1 MKKVKFLYNPNAGN
15 RRIQDL
21 LDIIIRK
28 FQEAGF
34 IMNIYRSMCK
44 GDMGNYIENYI
55 TNDNTDLLVVSGGD
69 GSVNE
74 VVNAL
79 MQKGLNVP
87 LGLLPLGTAND
98 FSTLIG
104 MPQDIEDAC
113 DAIIKMQIN
122 PIDVGL
128 VNGTYFVN
136 VCSAGL
142 FTSVSHEIDIS
153 LKNKFGKL
161 AYYVKGLEQIQ
172 SYKPMH
178 LEFETAE
185 GKREE
190 KVSLFLIFN
199 GKSAGGFDKLGKYA
213 LIDDGLLDLVII
225 KAVAVHEILPLFIK
239 VLQGEHL
246 HDSNVIYMQVPR
258 VKISC
263 INDGCAVSD
272 VDGEQGPDFPLDVS
286 VVRHQLNVC
295 TNIVTDKNKS
305 LDR

>member
-1 MKKVKFLYNPNAGN
+1 MKKVNFLYNPNAGSK
-15 RRIQDL
+15 RIQASVDTV
-21 LDIIIRK
+21 IRK

-34 IMNIYRSMCK
+34 IMSIYRSMAK
-44 GDMGNYIENYI
+44 GDMADYIQKYVTDE
-55 TNDNTDLLVVSGGD
+55 NTDLLVISGGD

-74 VVNAL
+74 VVNAV
-79 MQKGLNVP
+79 MKKGLKIP

-104 MPQDIEDAC
+104 MPQNIEDAC
-113 DAIIKMQIN
+113 DAILKMEVK
-122 PIDVGL
+122 PIDVGC

-142 FTSVSHEIDIS
+142 FTSVSHDIDIG
-153 LKNKFGKL
+153 LKNKFGKM
-161 AYYVKGLEQIQ
+161 AYYVKGIEQLQ
-172 SYKPMH
+172 SYQPMY
-178 LEFETAE
+178 LEFETPE

-225 KAVAVHEILPLFIK
+225 KAVAVHEILPLYIR

-246 HDSNVIYMQVPR
+246 HDSNVVYMQVPS
-258 VKISC
+258 VNITC
-263 INDGCAVSD
+263 LTDECTVSD
-272 VDGEQGPDFPLDVS
+272 IDGEEGPEFPLQVS
-286 VVRHQLNVC
+286 VIRHQLSVC
-295 TNIVTDKNKS
+295 TNLPGVAPK
-305 LDR
+305 